1 MRLKKGTLMG
11 ITRGLR
17 KSKIERLKEGKIEG
31 LEARKEQE
39 ILTATFNML
48 DLNFKTDLI
57 AGILST
63 SEEKILDL
71 KKLWEM
77 LPAIQEQIQKGILEA
92 EQIAKNLKL
101 PKVQVERILKKLAA
115 DQPSFFS
122 KKIDRR

>member
-1 MRLKKGTLMG
+1 MG